1 MVNGG
6 KANNNKNY
14 FNFFF
19 KNYNKNCTILDE
31 SAPTRKA
38 LIHSIPISE
47 FKDMN
52 NDVLQIVKAFKNK

>member
-6 KANNNKNY
+6 KASNTKNY

-31 SAPTRKA
+31 SASMRKA

-47 FKDMN
+47 FKDMKS
-52 NDVLQIVKAFKNK
+52 DVLHIAKAFF